1 MPPSRVIRQRD
12 SIMPGDGPPPTE
24 VLDAMRSYAE
34 SHQVQEMLHILL
46 TRLLETQP
54 LDSLEFLIQT
64 LQKDDQLDALEKKA
78 ALHRFDLRREKTKK
92 QLVLQF
98 YKRLVALQR
107 TQHNDKLEAQ
117 GVPLARG
124 FLTSQL
130 RLDETRCHLQ
140 KLFPSHYRDLIAWFI
155 THEGELPV
163 AIPVEQFTRTW
174 PLDWLVPFVPPV
186 LRVNR
191 DTRAKVRRKVA
202 QLLSKETLESVALAL
217 RPHWRSLA
225 FYSLATSI
233 WIGGLVYIHDN
244 EPEFAVAYVILS
256 GFAVLGYHLLLG
268 GERRADGMSAYSVFN
283 RGARRMLGSLSAEQF
298 ENEIRHRQPGHEDA
312 PNPRGAA
319 QALDHHDEVYDED
332 DPYVVLRVCAHLRWE
347 Q

>member
-1 MPPSRVIRQRD
+1 MDRP
-12 SIMPGDGPPPTE
+12 M
-24 VLDAMRSYAE
+24 
-34 SHQVQEMLHILL
+34 
-46 TRLLETQP
+46 
-54 LDSLEFLIQT
+54 
-64 LQKDDQLDALEKKA
+64 
-78 ALHRFDLRREKTKK
+78 LRRI
-92 QLVLQF
+92 
-98 YKRLVALQR
+98 RAA
-107 TQHNDKLEAQ
+107 DQ
-117 GVPLARG
+117 G
-124 FLTSQL
+124 
-130 RLDETRCHLQ
+130 
-140 KLFPSHYRDLIAWFI
+140 
-155 THEGELPV
+155 
-163 AIPVEQFTRTW
+163 

-202 QLLSKETLESVALAL
+202 QLLSKETLESIALAL

-312 PNPRGAA
+312 PNPHGAA

-332 DPYVVLRVCAHLRWE
+332 DPALMAALKISLQEKKREARRARRTSRRK
-347 Q
+347 

>member
-98 YKRLVALQR
+98 YKR
-107 TQHNDKLEAQ
+107 
-117 GVPLARG
+117 VPLARG

-140 KLFPSHYRDLIAWFI
+140 KLFPAI
-155 THEGELPV
+155 TETSLRGSS
-163 AIPVEQFTRTW
+163 RTKENCPAADQG

-191 DTRAKVRRKVA
+191 DTRAKVRRKRRA
-202 QLLSKETLESVALAL
+202 CPP
-217 RPHWRSLA
+217 PHWRSLA